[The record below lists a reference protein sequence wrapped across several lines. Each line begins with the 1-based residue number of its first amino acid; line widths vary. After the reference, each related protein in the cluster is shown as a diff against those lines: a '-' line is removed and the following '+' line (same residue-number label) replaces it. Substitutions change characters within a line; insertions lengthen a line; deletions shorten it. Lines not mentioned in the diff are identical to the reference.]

1 MKRWFWIK
9 LGLIVLIVVIEVFL
23 LVPGLLGKV
32 GIHKEIKVRKGLD
45 LIGGSH
51 IVYEADMSKISAQDR
66 PQALNSLIDV
76 INRRVNALGVAE
88 PVIQSRKY
96 GDTYGIIIELP
107 GINNVDDAIKVIGKT
122 AQLKFKDS
130 PAGANQIGGSSDW
143 QDTSL
148 SGAHLTKAEAQID
161 QQGNPE
167 ISISFNSDGAK
178 IFADLTQKNLQK
190 PIAIFLDDQL
200 ISAPTVQSAITD
212 GKAVITGQFTIQ
224 EAKDLALQLNA
235 GALPVP
241 ISIAEQR
248 NVGATLGAD
257 SIQKSLFAG
266 VIAFISI
273 ILFMLLYYRIPGLMA
288 VLALSIYGMAVLSI
302 FKISSLTPWGIT
314 LTLAGIT
321 GFVLSVG
328 MAVDANILIFERTK
342 EELRAGYN
350 LLSAI
355 DRGFA
360 RAWPSIRDSNV
371 SSLITCGILFWFG
384 TGSIRGFAVT
394 LAIGILVSMFT
405 AITVT
410 RTFLQLMTLGG
421 LKNRIN
427 FFNIKKNATHE
438 VANNAAIGER

>member
-1 MKRWFWIK
+1 MSKWFWIK
-9 LGLIVLIVVIEVFL
+9 LGLIILLVATEVFL

-32 GIHKEIKVRKGLD
+32 GIKKEIKIHKGLD

-51 IVYEADMSKISAQDR
+51 IVYEADMSKINAADR
-66 PQALNSLIDV
+66 GQALNSLIDV

-96 GDTYGIIIELP
+96 GETYGIIIELP
-107 GINNVDDAIKVIGKT
+107 GINNVDEAINVIGKT
-122 AQLKFKDS
+122 AQLQFKDS
-130 PAGANQIGGSSDW
+130 PTGTYGDW
-143 QDTSL
+143 QETQL
-148 SGAHLTKAEAQID
+148 SGANLKKADVQID
-161 QQGNPE
+161 QQGSPE
-167 ISISFNSDGAK
+167 ISIEFDSEGGK
-178 IFADLTQKNLQK
+178 IFADLTKKDLQK
-190 PIAIFLDDQL
+190 PIAIFLDEEL
-200 ISAPTVQSAITD
+200 ISAPTVQSEIKD
-212 GKAVITGQFTIQ
+212 GKAVITGKFTMQ
-224 EAKDLALQLNA
+224 EAKNLALQFNA

-241 ISIAEQR
+241 IKIAEQR
-248 NVGATLGAD
+248 NVGATLGSD

-273 ILFMLLYYRIPGLMA
+273 IIFMLIYYRIPGLMA
-288 VLALSIYGMAVLSI
+288 VLALLIYSLGVMSI
-302 FKISSLTPWGIT
+302 FKLSSLTPWGIT

-350 LLSAI
+350 LLTAI
-355 DRGFA
+355 DRGFS

-371 SSLITCGILFWFG
+371 SSLITCVILFWFG

-394 LAIGILVSMFT
+394 LAVGILVSMFT

-410 RTFLQLMTLGG
+410 RTFLQLMTLGN

-427 FFNIKKNATHE
+427 FFNIKKKSSDE
-438 VANNAAIGER
+438 PIVGSAIGER